1 MALVH
6 VHMLVIHAAIY
17 FTNGGPKN
25 FEGERKM
32 CCIKSH
38 LGFRAPQV
46 LEASLVLNSWL

>member
-1 MALVH
+1 MALAH
-6 VHMLVIHAAIY
+6 VHMLVIHVY